1 MLSLI
6 YVSRMIMRANEEA
19 VAELARRAEA
29 ANSRLGITGLLLW
42 NSRHFMQLLEGE
54 SQHVMDVMTRIAIDP
69 RHADI
74 VYLRTEERANR
85 ECPEWGMR
93 AQLSPLTGAGAL
105 TGFAEALPATLMSD
119 TRILFTSFASALR
132 PAMA

>member
-6 YVSRMIMRANEEA
+6 YVSRMMMRSDEQA
-19 VAELARRAEA
+19 VAELARRAEI

-42 NSRHFMQLLEGE
+42 NSLHFMQLLEGE
-54 SQHVMDVMTRIAIDP
+54 GQQVMDVMTRIANDP
-69 RHADI
+69 RHTDI
-74 VYLRTEERANR
+74 VYLRTEERATR
-85 ECPEWGMR
+85 ECPDWGMQ

-105 TGFAEALPATLMSD
+105 SGFADALPATLATD